1 MAEAGMSN
9 AEVLRSATIA
19 PAKFLKMENT
29 IGSIKEGKIANF
41 LMLDK
46 NPLDDVKN
54 SRTIYKVM
62 LEGYWIE

>member
-1 MAEAGMSN
+1 MSN

-19 PAKFLKMENT
+19 PAKFLKMENK

>member
-1 MAEAGMSN
+1 
-9 AEVLRSATIA
+9 
-19 PAKFLKMENT
+19 MENK